1 MGNTISR
8 EQYQSEKDILLIEI
22 EDLKAIIR
30 EKNDL
35 IDTLRLFKPI
45 DPRFTYI
52 GD

>member
-1 MGNTISR
+1 MGNTISK
-8 EQYQSEKDILLIEI
+8 EQYENEKSVLLIEI
-22 EDLKAIIR
+22 DDLKSIIR

>member
-22 EDLKAIIR
+22 AELKREIR

-45 DPRFTYI
+45 DPRFEYI